1 MAPANYQEGR
11 LFNILTSSRRT
22 EGHCESWDPG
32 WGHMR
37 TEKQIVKR
45 YYDVFGWRKDASGT
59 YNDTALWFDR
69 SEVTASYQHQC
80 LMRVNRFLKP
90 SGTYLLNAGSG
101 AIQHHEH
108 LSYGSAYKRHVC
120 VDISMLALAEA
131 RSKLGERG
139 LFVLADVANLPFK
152 DETFD
157 SVIYSEVLFHVPGD
171 EQHITVREFH
181 RVLRYNAACVII
193 YVWPKCLLSTVTM
206 KIKGLKRMI
215 SKIPT
220 VRFLKERV
228 NFRRSASVPAAYQ
241 VKAHPPLYY
250 HAHDYQW
257 FEQALP
263 DHWNVTV
270 RPFRSLDEDFMA
282 TLVPHNRVG
291 KLFLKLIYWCEE
303 VLPSVFARIGRYPMF
318 VINKGPIAEF
328 SVPRGILQFALAL
341 ALGNLVLATFHAI
354 AHMQLGI
361 ELALAQN
368 LFVILVLMAAPLG
381 AAVLLMKGHR
391 RAGGGFLS
399 ASMVCALVFGLMNH
413 FGVDGPDHI
422 AQVALELPSAWGST
436 FRVTTFLLAAI
447 DALGCYSG
455 LRILK
460 AQI

>member
-1 MAPANYQEGR
+1 
-11 LFNILTSSRRT
+11 
-22 EGHCESWDPG
+22 
-32 WGHMR
+32 MR

-59 YNDTALWFDR
+59 YNDTAVWFDR

-108 LSYGSAYKRHVC
+108 LSYGSEYKRHVC

-131 RSKLGERG
+131 RLKLGKG
-139 LFVLADVANLPFK
+139 GFFVLADVANLPFK

-157 SVIYSEVLFHVPGD
+157 GIICSEVLFHVPGD
-171 EQHITVREFH
+171 EQPITVREFH

-193 YVWPKCLLSTVTM
+193 YMWPQCLLSTVTT
-206 KIKGLKRMI
+206 KIRGFKQMV
-215 SKIPT
+215 SKIPA

-228 NFRRSASVPAAYQ
+228 NFRRSASVPTASQ
-241 VKAHPPLYY
+241 VKAPPPLYC

-257 FEQALP
+257 FEQTLP
-263 DHWNVTV
+263 KHWDVTV

-291 KLFLKLIYWCEE
+291 KLFLRLIYLCEE

-318 VINKGPIAEF
+318 VINKGRIAAES
-328 SVPRGILQFALAL
+328 SVSRGILQFALAM
-341 ALGNLVLATFHAI
+341 ALGNLVIAMFHAS
-354 AHMQLGI
+354 AHMHLGI

-368 LFVILVLMAAPLG
+368 LFVLLVIMAAPWG
-381 AAVLLMKGHR
+381 AVVLLLKGHR

-399 ASMVCALVFGLMNH
+399 ASMVCAIVFGLMYH
-413 FGVDGPDHI
+413 FGVDGSDNI
-422 AQVALELPSAWGST
+422 AHVALELGEWGST
-436 FRVTTFLLAAI
+436 FRLTAFLWVAI